1 MCLMD
6 SQVFGDGHREETTRA
21 LLDRLAR
28 DDGMELWVAE
38 ADGEMVSAGRL
49 RPRTPAPSSSA
60 RAW

>member
-1 MCLMD
+1 ML
-6 SQVFGDGHREETTRA
+6 GEAGA
-21 LLDRLAR
+21 LAVDMAR

-38 ADGEMVSAGRL
+38 ADGEIVSAGRL